1 VVAIFQLLLPGR
13 SRKTRWFCWLKLNT
27 SEGLTMLNNHNEP
40 LVDAQCEVIRK
51 AGDVEPFP
59 SGKITYLAP
68 LPLPT
73 PMPPYG
79 PHIGELNDVYM
90 DFGLG
95 QPQVFMWQMTLG
107 GPVSLAVMVIFIF
120 PLITGMLGVVFGY
133 GPTLI
138 WESIVGIFQA
148 GYESALLTEPLILL
162 IGLGVWHH
170 FHKKRLSLIPTRF
183 NRQRREVCFMPE
195 GATEPV
201 FVPWESLS
209 AWIIEA
215 KGATQF
221 GIHRQYGM
229 GIGFYQGE
237 TLISQEFQCA
247 GLELAIS
254 HWEAIRGYMEYEVND
269 LKSIQDLQDLQ
280 GPDDPP
286 HEGLHTFR
294 NARARMHQQIREGRR
309 SRLSGFFWYLYHV
322 MTLWT
327 IPNRLVEWEVRRLER
342 IGKQALPEVMRAW
355 SEPLP
360 KEQWAKPSEELL
372 RLSEQVRRMHKRQ
385 PHRPITQIFAEI
397 CRRAVD

>member
-1 VVAIFQLLLPGR
+1 MA
-13 SRKTRWFCWLKLNT
+13 
-27 SEGLTMLNNHNEP
+27 NNHDKP
-40 LVDAQCEVIRK
+40 IGAPQLQQPKK
-51 AGDVEPFP
+51 AGDIEPFP

-95 QPQVFMWQMTLG
+95 SPQVFMWQMTLG
-107 GPVSLAVMVIFIF
+107 GPFSVSSSIIFLF
-120 PLITGMLGVVFGY
+120 PLITGLLGIIFGY
-133 GPTLI
+133 EQEAI
-138 WESIVGIFQA
+138 WDSMVVMFEV
-148 GYESALLTEPLILL
+148 GYEHVILTGPFILL

-170 FHKKRLSLIPTRF
+170 NHKKRSTLIPTRF
-183 NRQRREVCFMPE
+183 NRQRREVCFMPS
-195 GATEPV
+195 GATEPL

-209 AWIIEA
+209 AWVIEA
-215 KGATQF
+215 QGATQY

-229 GIGFYQGE
+229 GIGYHHGE
-237 TLISQEFQCA
+237 TLTSLEFQCA
-247 GLELAIS
+247 GLPLAIS

-294 NARARMHQQIREGRR
+294 NARARMHQQIRDGSR
-309 SRLSGFFWYLYHV
+309 SRTSGFFWYLYHV

-327 IPNRLVEWEVRRLER
+327 IPNRLVEWEVRRLEE
-342 IGKQALPEVMRAW
+342 IGKQALPDAMREW

-360 KEQWAKPSEELL
+360 KNQWAKPSEELL
-372 RLSEQVRRMHKRQ
+372 RLSEQVRQLQKRQ
-385 PHRPITQIFAEI
+385 PRRPITEIFAEVQRSPSNGK
-397 CRRAVD
+397 RRA

>member
-1 VVAIFQLLLPGR
+1 MVAIFQLLLPGR

>member
-1 VVAIFQLLLPGR
+1 MPNKHDQPLGTPQLEQP
-13 SRKTRWFCWLKLNT
+13 
-27 SEGLTMLNNHNEP
+27 
-40 LVDAQCEVIRK
+40 RK
-51 AGDVEPFP
+51 AGDIEPFS

-73 PMPPYG
+73 PMPAYG
-79 PHIGELNDVYM
+79 PHIGELNDVFM

-95 QPQVFMWQMTLG
+95 SPQVFMWQMTLG
-107 GPVSLAVMVIFIF
+107 GPFSVAFSAAFLF
-120 PLITGMLGVVFGY
+120 PLIGGFMFFLFGMGWDDVSHAIEGLFNEGKGVS
-133 GPTLI
+133 LL
-138 WESIVGIFQA
+138 VGC
-148 GYESALLTEPLILL
+148 LMLL

-170 FHKKRLSLIPTRF
+170 NHKKRASIIPTRF

-215 KGATQF
+215 QGATQY

-229 GIGFYQGE
+229 GIGFYHGE
-237 TLISQEFQCA
+237 TLTSLEFQCA
-247 GLELAIS
+247 GLPLAIS
-254 HWEAIRGYMEYEVND
+254 HWEAIRGYMEYEIHD

-280 GPDDPP
+280 GPEDPP

-294 NARARMHQQIREGRR
+294 NARARMHQQIRDGSRT
-309 SRLSGFFWYLYHV
+309 RLSGFFWYLYHV

-327 IPNRLVEWEVRRLER
+327 IPNHLVEWEVRRLER
-342 IGKQALPEVMRAW
+342 VGKQALPEAMRQW

-372 RLSEQVRRMHKRQ
+372 RLSEQVRQLQKRQ
-385 PHRPITQIFAEI
+385 PHRPITEIFAEVQRMASTGK
-397 CRRAVD
+397 RRA

>member
-1 VVAIFQLLLPGR
+1 
-13 SRKTRWFCWLKLNT
+13 
-27 SEGLTMLNNHNEP
+27 MLNNHIEP
-40 LVDAQCEVIRK
+40 VVISQIETPRK
-51 AGDVEPFP
+51 AGDVEPIP
-59 SGKITYLAP
+59 SGKVTYLAP

-73 PMPPYG
+73 SIPAYG
-79 PHIGELNDVYM
+79 PHVGEMNDGFL

-95 QPQVFMWQMTLG
+95 SPQVFMWQMTLG
-107 GPVSLAVMVIFIF
+107 GPFSVTCTVLFLF
-120 PLITGMLGVVFGY
+120 PLITGFLGVIFGY
-133 GPTLI
+133 GQEAI
-138 WESIVGIFQA
+138 WDSMAAIFEEA
-148 GYESALLTEPLILL
+148 WENIMFTGPLMLPIT
-162 IGLGVWHH
+162 LGVWHH
-170 FHKKRLSLIPTRF
+170 NHKKRASIIPTRF

-215 KGATQF
+215 QGATQY

-229 GIGFYQGE
+229 GIGFYEGE
-237 TLISQEFQCA
+237 TLTSLEFQCA
-247 GLELAIS
+247 GLPLAIS
-254 HWEAIRGYMEYEVND
+254 HWEAIRGYMEYEIHD
-269 LKSIQDLQDLQ
+269 LKPIQDLQDLQ

-294 NARARMHQQIREGRR
+294 NARARMHQQIRDGSR
-309 SRLSGFFWYLYHV
+309 SQLSGFFWYLYHV

-342 IGKQALPEVMRAW
+342 IGKQALPEAMRQW

-372 RLSEQVRRMHKRQ
+372 RLSEQVRQLQKRQ
-385 PHRPITQIFAEI
+385 PHRPITEIFAEVQRMGSTGK
-397 CRRAVD
+397 RRA

>member
-1 VVAIFQLLLPGR
+1 MP
-13 SRKTRWFCWLKLNT
+13 
-27 SEGLTMLNNHNEP
+27 NNDDKSLCAPSLEQP
-40 LVDAQCEVIRK
+40 RK
-51 AGDVEPFP
+51 AGDIEPFP

-73 PMPPYG
+73 PIPPYG

-95 QPQVFMWQMTLG
+95 SPQVFSWQVIFG
-107 GPVSLAVMVIFIF
+107 GPLTMTFMFAVLLPLFSIFFGLVSGYDWLYSWEFAEELFFPSSELGLQTAFVM
-120 PLITGMLGVVFGY
+120 L
-133 GPTLI
+133 
-138 WESIVGIFQA
+138 S
-148 GYESALLTEPLILL
+148 

-170 FHKKRLSLIPTRF
+170 NHKKRAQIIPTRF

-195 GATEPV
+195 GATDPV

-209 AWIIEA
+209 AWVIEA
-215 KGATQF
+215 QGATQY

-229 GIGFYQGE
+229 GIGFRHGE
-237 TLISQEFQCA
+237 TMTSLEFPCA
-247 GLELAIS
+247 ALPLAIS

-294 NARARMHQQIREGRR
+294 NARARMHQQIRDGSR
-309 SRLSGFFWYLYHV
+309 SRLSGFFWHLYHV

-327 IPNRLVEWEVRRLER
+327 IPNHLVEWEVRRLER
-342 IGKQALPEVMRAW
+342 IGKQTLPDVMRQW

-360 KEQWAKPSEELL
+360 EAQWAKPSETLL
-372 RLSEQVRRMHKRQ
+372 RLSEQVRQMQKRQ
-385 PHRPITQIFAEI
+385 PRRPITEIFAEVQRSAASGK
-397 CRRAVD
+397 RRV

>member
-1 VVAIFQLLLPGR
+1 M
-13 SRKTRWFCWLKLNT
+13 KLNT

-195 GATEPV
+195 GAIEPV

-294 NARARMHQQIREGRR
+294 NARARMHQQIREGHR

-385 PHRPITQIFAEI
+385 PHRPITQIFAEV
-397 CRRAVD
+397 CRRG

>member
-1 VVAIFQLLLPGR
+1 
-13 SRKTRWFCWLKLNT
+13 
-27 SEGLTMLNNHNEP
+27 MLNNPIEP
-40 LVDAQCEVIRK
+40 GVIPQVETPRK

-59 SGKITYLAP
+59 SGKVTYLSP
-68 LPLPT
+68 IPLPT
-73 PMPPYG
+73 LTPPYG
-79 PHIGELNDVYM
+79 PHIGELNDVCM

-95 QPQVFMWQMTLG
+95 KPEVFMWQMTLG
-107 GPVSLAVMVIFIF
+107 GPFSVSFSVAFLF
-120 PLITGMLGVVFGY
+120 PLVGGFLGLMFGDSWDE
-133 GPTLI
+133 I
-138 WESIVGIFQA
+138 WSYIEGIFQETRGLA
-148 GYESALLTEPLILL
+148 IETCFLMLL
-162 IGLGVWHH
+162 ITLGVWHH
-170 FHKKRLSLIPTRF
+170 NHKKRASIIPTRF

-215 KGATQF
+215 QGATQY

-229 GIGFYQGE
+229 GIGFYHGE
-237 TLISQEFQCA
+237 TLTSLEFQCA
-247 GLELAIS
+247 GLPLAIS
-254 HWEAIRGYMEYEVND
+254 HWEAIRGYMEYEIHD

-294 NARARMHQQIREGRR
+294 NARARMHQQIREGSRT
-309 SRLSGFFWYLYHV
+309 RLSGFFWYLYHV

-327 IPNRLVEWEVRRLER
+327 IPNHLVEWEVRRLER
-342 IGKQALPEVMRAW
+342 IGKQALPETMRQW

-372 RLSEQVRRMHKRQ
+372 RLSEQVRQLQKRQ
-385 PHRPITQIFAEI
+385 PHRPITEIFAEVQ
-397 CRRAVD
+397 R